1 MQKSVLVR
9 LIIIAIVLILF
20 VVYAIPTFVKNKD
33 SLPSF
38 FPEKVV
44 HLGLDLKG
52 GMHLVLGVDT
62 EKAVETIVERA
73 ARQLRIQLDK
83 EKIAYDEVTSKK
95 AEISI
100 SLIDPLDNGKLL
112 ELIDRNYPHYTIVK
126 ETLPIVIKLDKKAVA
141 KIHTD
146 VVEQALSIIRNRVDQ
161 FGVAEPTILK
171 YGKDNIIVELPGIKN
186 PARAVRLIGK
196 MARLELKLVDEKADI
211 TEALQGNLPEDDEL
225 LYQIKR
231 DPYTGEAE
239 NIPMVVKR
247 DTIISGEMLKSARV
261 SFGQTLNQP
270 HVTFDLNSEGA
281 GIFAQF
287 TGSHVGKK
295 LAIVLDNIIY
305 SAPVI
310 QERIGGG
317 TGQITGSFTTKEAHD
332 LAIVLRSG
340 SLPAPVNVL
349 ENITIGPSLGKDSIK
364 KGAMSAFAG
373 AILVVLF
380 MIFYYRASG
389 FLADFVLTLNIIIIF
404 GALAMFGATLTL
416 PGLAGIALTIGM
428 SVDANVLIFERIRE
442 ELRIGRTIHDAI
454 NTGYK
459 RATLTILDANIT
471 TLITTL
477 VLYQFGTGPI
487 RGFAVTLSIGIIANM
502 FTAIVVT
509 KLVYDI
515 VLMKFSPKKLSI

>member
-1 MQKSVLVR
+1 MQKNILTR
-9 LIIIAIVLILF
+9 LIIIAAVFVLF
-20 VVYAIPTFVKNKD
+20 VVYAIPTFVKNRD
-33 SLPSF
+33 ALPSF
-38 FPEKVV
+38 FPDKVV

-73 ARQLRIQLDK
+73 AHQLRIQLDE
-83 EKIAYDEVTSKK
+83 EKIAYNEVTPKK
-95 AEISI
+95 DKISI
-100 SLIDPLDNGKLL
+100 SLIDPLDKGKLL
-112 ELIDRNYPHYTIVK
+112 ELVERNYPHYRIVK
-126 ETLPIVIKLDKKAVA
+126 ETLPVTIKLNKETGE
-141 KIHTD
+141 KIRSSA
-146 VVEQALSIIRNRVDQ
+146 VEQALSIIRNRVDQ
-161 FGVAEPTILK
+161 FGVAEPTIVK
-171 YGKDNIIVELPGIKN
+171 YGKDNIVVELPGIKD

-231 DPYTGEAE
+231 DPYTGEIE
-239 NIPMVVKR
+239 KIPMVVKR
-247 DTIISGEMLKSARV
+247 DTVISGDMVKNARV
-261 SFGQTLNQP
+261 AFSQLNQP
-270 HVTFDLNSEGA
+270 YVTFDLNPEGA
-281 GIFAQF
+281 RIFAQF
-287 TGSHVGKK
+287 TGSHVGKR

-317 TGQITGSFTTKEAHD
+317 RGQITGSFTTKEAHD

-340 SLPAPVNVL
+340 SLPAPVKVL
-349 ENITIGPSLGKDSIK
+349 ENITVGPSLGEDSIK
-364 KGAMSAFAG
+364 KGAMSAFVG
-373 AILVVLF
+373 ATLVVLF
-380 MIFYYRASG
+380 MIFYYGASG
-389 FLADFVLTLNIIIIF
+389 LLADFALLLNIIIIF

-428 SVDANVLIFERIRE
+428 AVDANVLIFERIRE
-442 ELRIGRTIHDAI
+442 ELRIGRAIRDAI

-459 RATLTILDANIT
+459 RATLTIFDANIT

-509 KLVYDI
+509 KFIYDLVL
-515 VLMKFSPKKLSI
+515 VKFSPKKLSI